1 MTDIPIS
8 PIPEGAARH
17 PRRPRRPLSARSRTI
32 LLFLCTTLA
41 AVLITAAF
49 QHLTRKPQGL
59 WITEVC
65 VEQTLSGAAKHPL
78 PPSIG
83 CKVTEKAPPALEQR
97 RHPKHEGPLVIPDTP
112 PIWS

>member
-1 MTDIPIS
+1 MTDKPTS
-8 PIPEGAARH
+8 LNPERAARH

-32 LLFLCTTLA
+32 LLFISTTLT
-41 AVLITAAF
+41 AVLITAAL
-49 QHLTRKPQGL
+49 QHVTRTPQGL

-65 VEQTLSGAAKHPL
+65 VEQAPSGAAKHPL
-78 PPSIG
+78 PPSVG

-112 PIWS
+112 PSWS